1 MAKLFNKQ
9 MDYGTVEITTD
20 ASGNGTASVTFGTAF
35 DKAPEV
41 KVIKPLNDIKG
52 DYGVKNSPELILA
65 KGRQPIGSISLYED
79 VAGGVYTK
87 CTDDNAVASGAIT
100 AFADNGDGK
109 TLVTDAAHG
118 LDEGT
123 VIQIY
128 DALAATGMNGFF
140 VVEQVQAAAT
150 PGTFVIDREFIAT
163 GTANW
168 QVLAHDLEDDD
179 LIEIKNSSNYS
190 GNRTISTSAVGSFY
204 IDAAYVADD
213 AIGYWKLL
221 PTLTT
226 TTMTVEVVGSSIR
239 SGTVSANWTAF
250 ERQ

>member
-1 MAKLFNKQ
+1 MAKLFGEQ
-9 MDYGTVEITTD
+9 FDYGTVEITTD
-20 ASGNGTASVTFGTAF
+20 ASGNGTAEVTFGTAF

-65 KGRQPIGSISLYED
+65 KGRQPIGSISAFALGTGG
-79 VAGGVYTK
+79 AGYTK
-87 CTDDNAVASGAIT
+87 CTDDNGVPSGT
-100 AFADNGDGK
+100 VESFADNWDGK
-109 TLVTDAAHG
+109 TLVTNPAHG
-118 LDEGT
+118 LNEGT

-128 DALAATGMNGFF
+128 DNIAANGMNGFF
-140 VVEQVQAAAT
+140 AIEQVT
-150 PGTFVIDREFIAT
+150 TNTFVIDREFVAWVDET
-163 GTANW
+163 PNW

-179 LIEIKNSSNYS
+179 LIEIRNSSTYS
-190 GNRTISTSAVGSFY
+190 GSQTVSSSAVEYFD
-204 IDAAYVADD
+204 IAETYVAETTPK
-213 AIGYWKLL
+213 ASWKLL

-239 SGTVSANWTAF
+239 GGTVSANWTAF

>member
-52 DYGVKNSPELILA
+52 DYGVKNAPELILA
-65 KGRQPIGSISLYED
+65 KGRQPIGSISVYALGTGG
-79 VAGGVYTK
+79 AGFTK
-87 CTDDNAVASGAIT
+87 CTDDNALPSGT
-100 AFADNGDGK
+100 VDSFADNGDGK
-109 TLVTDAAHG
+109 TLVTDALPHA

-128 DALAATGMNGFF
+128 DDVAASGMNGFF
-140 VVEQVQAAAT
+140 VIEQVT
-150 PGTFVIDREFIAT
+150 TNTFVIDREFIAT
-163 GTANW
+163 GTPNW